1 MADSNSQQLGK
12 AIADYRKAAKG
23 DKPQSATSRVN
34 RSKMIENS
42 KEKFYSNLGMQ
53 YKKGEEPVEPAKRAA
68 SGSRSRPEAK
78 PSAK

>member
-34 RSKMIENS
+34 RSKMVENS
-42 KEKFYSNLGMQ
+42 K
-53 YKKGEEPVEPAKRAA
+53 
-68 SGSRSRPEAK
+68 
-78 PSAK
+78 